1 MQMARQGA
9 IFDGLVE
16 LGGASA
22 FALAIGFA
30 ASKLGPVLG
39 YAPPAGFA
47 FSALSFALALLAMR
61 AVRPEPRIYV
71 LADFDVA
78 PIETDDILELTEV
91 AEEPLLLDTPYE
103 EPADA
108 ALLLVDALPDPDPAS
123 RVIQLFAAQPMPTPG
138 QLKERI
144 DRHLATGTMHVVREF
159 EGPAPDAA
167 DALFAA
173 LNELKRSLR

>member
-1 MQMARQGA
+1 MQMARQRA
-9 IFDGLVE
+9 TFDGLVE

-22 FALAIGFA
+22 FALAIGCA
-30 ASKLGPVLG
+30 AFKLGPVLG
-39 YAPPAGFA
+39 SAPLSGLA

-61 AVRPEPRIYV
+61 AVSPDSRIHV
-71 LADFDVA
+71 LGDFNVE
-78 PIETDDILELTEV
+78 PIEADDILELTEMV
-91 AEEPLLLDTPYE
+91 EEPLLLDTPYE

-108 ALLLVDALPDPDPAS
+108 ALLLVDALPGPDPAS
-123 RVIQLFAAQPMPTPG
+123 RVIQLFAGQPMPTPG